1 MPPYAPF
8 PPAET
13 PTDLAAPP
21 PINRWWVVL
30 LCVLWLV
37 AGTIGHD
44 PWKPNDAINLGI
56 AFDMSS
62 RQHWIVPHIAG
73 DPWPASP
80 PLYFWV
86 AAACGQLF
94 QWFLP
99 WHEAARLAT
108 TLFGAG
114 FLWTLA
120 ASVRHLAG
128 SSAALVAPLLA
139 IGTLGLLLPLHDA
152 QPAIVGLLSFSLTLL
167 ALLKWRTTPRLGGIL
182 LGLGIG
188 ISFLGA
194 GIDLA
199 ILSAVT
205 ALLTLT
211 LDSLAHL
218 NHSAQPPAARL
229 NLAAAGLAIVTA
241 SVLILP
247 WPYLLYQESPALLD
261 WWWAIEKL
269 SLLPGASWFSRTHFK
284 LLLWASWPLLPL
296 AIWHVWLER
305 HRLLSPKTA
314 LPLLACLLSLLM
326 FFVGS
331 PRPESLL
338 PALVPLA
345 MLATQGAG
353 RLRRGAANAFDWFGM
368 ITFSLIHALLW
379 LGAISLLTGT
389 PAKIAKN
396 FTKPAP
402 GFIPDTP
409 LAILAL
415 AIALTLG
422 WLVFTLSLRRTPWR
436 AATRWSIGWAG
447 VWLLITALW
456 LPWID
461 YGKSYRLA
469 SADFSPY
476 LGNHPGCIAR
486 RNLGLAQRASLDYFN
501 GIRTISEK
509 NGKACEFL
517 IAQTSPRAE
526 KSLPGWQLLKETS
539 RPGDKSERLRLY
551 RRLDPESVTP

>member
-1 MPPYAPF
+1 MSFSPNEAV
-8 PPAET
+8 
-13 PTDLAAPP
+13 TDLAATP
-21 PINRWWVVL
+21 PINRWWVIL
-30 LCVLWLV
+30 FCALWLL
-37 AGTIGHD
+37 AGTVGHD
-44 PWKPNDAINLGI
+44 PWKPSDAINLGI

-62 RQHWIVPHIAG
+62 HHRWIVPHIAG
-73 DPWPASP
+73 DPWPTYP

-86 AAACGQLF
+86 SAACGQLF
-94 QWFLP
+94 QWLLP
-99 WHEAARLAT
+99 WHDAARLAT

-120 ASVRHLAG
+120 ISVRHLAG
-128 SSAALVAPLLA
+128 ISAALVAPLLA

-152 QPAIVGLLSFSLTLL
+152 QPAIVGVFGFSLTLL
-167 ALLKWRTTPRLGGIL
+167 ALLKWPTTPRLSGLL

-188 ISFLGA
+188 MSFLGT
-194 GIDLA
+194 GIGLA
-199 ILSAVT
+199 LLSSLTALIT
-205 ALLTLT
+205 LALGHLIHSSHPTQQPTTRLNFTAASLALLTAT
-211 LDSLAHL
+211 
-218 NHSAQPPAARL
+218 
-229 NLAAAGLAIVTA
+229 G
-241 SVLILP
+241 LILP
-247 WPYLLYQESPALLD
+247 WPYLLHQASPAFLD
-261 WWWAIEKL
+261 WWWTNEKT
-269 SLLPGASWFSRTHFK
+269 SLLPNTPWFSQAHFK

-296 AIWHVWLER
+296 ASWHVWLER
-305 HRLLSPKTA
+305 YRLCSPKTA
-314 LPLLACLLSLLM
+314 LPLLASLLSLLM
-326 FFVGS
+326 FFLGN
-331 PRPESLL
+331 PRPEYLL
-338 PALVPLA
+338 PSLVPLA

-368 ITFSLIHALLW
+368 VTFSLIHALLW
-379 LGAISLLTGT
+379 LGAISLRTGA
-389 PAKIAKN
+389 PENIAKN

-409 LAILAL
+409 FAILAL
-415 AIALTLG
+415 AIVLTLG
-422 WLVFTLSLRRTPWR
+422 WLIFTLSLRRTPWR

-476 LGNHPGCIAR
+476 LSNNPGCITR

-517 IAQTSPRAE
+517 IAQTSPKAE
-526 KSLPGWQLLKETS
+526 KSLPGWRLLKETS

-551 RRLDPESVTP
+551 RRLNP